1 MVNTRSKGD
10 ADTAKLDASSP
21 TPSSTMAGTSA
32 SRSPKTPNSVPSTCP
47 LSLYPTP
54 KSLSG
59 SPVSDKG
66 QTEPGP
72 GLGPAS
78 KSAVMP
84 VTGCETE
91 RESAAVLGSPTEPR
105 PQSKSK
111 PQHKAKTQ
119 PKCKTQPPKAEPPI
133 KACQPKGK
141 SRPKASSQPKAA
153 SQSKATHQCK
163 TAHRN
168 AGKCINSL
176 ATKGD
181 EDAAI
186 ADGYTLLDVLAA
198 SRIVN
203 DVRGSDSNLFGLLLL
218 SVVSELQPSWTNG
231 KMTALE
237 TQE

>member
-1 MVNTRSKGD
+1 MVNTHSKGD

-59 SPVSDKG
+59 SPVSDRG
-66 QTEPGP
+66 QTVPGP

-78 KSAVMP
+78 KSAVTP

-111 PQHKAKTQ
+111 PQHKAKAQ
-119 PKCKTQPPKAEPPI
+119 LKCKTQPPI

-163 TAHRN
+163 TAHGN

-231 KMTALE
+231 KMNGKMTALE
-237 TQE
+237 VQE

>member
-1 MVNTRSKGD
+1 MVNTRSKSD

-59 SPVSDKG
+59 SPVPDRS

-72 GLGPAS
+72 AS
-78 KSAVMP
+78 ESAVTP
-84 VTGCETE
+84 VTGCEAE
-91 RESAAVLGSPTEPR
+91 PESAAVLGSPTEPR

-111 PQHKAKTQ
+111 PQHKAKAQ
-119 PKCKTQPPKAEPPI
+119 PKCKTQPPKAESPI

-141 SRPKASSQPKAA
+141 SRPKASFQPKAA

-163 TAHRN
+163 TAHGN
-168 AGKCINSL
+168 ARKCINSL
-176 ATKGD
+176 ATNGD

-237 TQE
+237 AQE